1 MNEIEW
7 QEFSGA
13 RARVRAPLGSFG
25 AEIGADVLRE
35 AERSTAELEA
45 MLAPDEEKKGEPV
58 EIYLVDRPTSE
69 DAATP
74 STIETEKAIVHIV
87 EGDEPA
93 EPITWPLTRF
103 LIHRWFGVADDNVV
117 VEGIAGYVAARTEA
131 GPLLREVEAWAR
143 DRAGAGGDLS
153 VIGVDAMDMEGPEF
167 EDDEGPEFEEPGGE
181 EGPPPGADQFSE
193 VAEMPAGFVAPLDE
207 DELRMAATAFVA
219 HLMDAHGRDSI
230 RTFLAEYDPARRDA
244 ASIAAFQ
251 QPLAA
256 LEESWL
262 ASLGQ
267 GGKGEIRA
275 FLKHLRPLFRP
286 YVWRQGEVFIYMLLG
301 AALGILS
308 VPVAAGAVIGALSG
322 SGEPTEESG
331 FLAQILGS
339 AQEWLA
345 DGDTLEKLLIFC
357 AILLALTALV
367 SFIELRREV
376 VSQTISQRVMI
387 SLQERLYDHLQRLP
401 HSYYGRANVG
411 DLMTRLTEDLLLVN
425 EAFTG
430 VLNQGL
436 YTIVLMVVGAGSLA
450 ALNLKLGLAVI
461 VVIPIFFAIY
471 RFLGQRLEKVSFEWL
486 RRRGE
491 AASLTQE
498 SLSAHAVIKAYGME
512 QRSLA
517 AYRAR
522 LTGVLKSSLRMVRLS
537 SLYDTGTEMAT
548 SLAEILVLAFG
559 GYLVLEGHLALG
571 VLVAF
576 LGVLP
581 TLMTP
586 LTQFSDIGQL
596 VSEAS
601 GALTRVLQVLEEPI
615 DIEDA
620 PDAKDLPPI
629 KGDVRFEGVTFG
641 YDEDNAVL
649 TGFDLEIPA
658 ESNVAIVGASGS
670 GKSTVIN
677 LLMRFWDPQEGRVL
691 VDGHDVREV
700 TLSSLRGQCGLVF
713 QDTFVFNTSLRE
725 NIAIGRPGASD
736 AEVEEAA
743 RGAQL
748 DHLIETLP
756 DGLETVL
763 GERGVRMSGGQRQR
777 LAIARVLLRDPRIML
792 LDEATSALDPT
803 TEAEIVKTLEA
814 AAEGRT
820 TISITHRLT
829 TAAGADRIYVLEAG
843 RIVEFGTHQEL
854 LAREGAYHRL
864 YTAQMQHQGSDETR
878 RAALDEAT
886 FAAEE

>member
-1 MNEIEW
+1 MSETDW
-7 QEFSGA
+7 QEFGGK
-13 RARVRAPLGSFG
+13 RVRVRAPRDSFG
-25 AEIGADVLRE
+25 AELGPDLARE
-35 AERSTAELEA
+35 ADKSAAALES
-45 MLAPDEEKKGEPV
+45 LLDPPEEKRGDPV
-58 EIYLVDRPTSE
+58 EIRVVGEPPESDTG
-69 DAATP
+69 D
-74 STIETEKAIVHIV
+74 AIVHV
-87 EGDEPA
+87 VSPDEPA

-103 LIHRWFGVADDNVV
+103 LTRRWYGVEGHDAI
-117 VEGIAGYVAARTEA
+117 VEGIAGYVAGMTEA
-131 GPLLREVEAWAR
+131 GPTVKEIETWAR
-143 DRAGAGGDLS
+143 DRSMAGGDLA
-153 VIGVDAMDMEGPEF
+153 VVGVTAGP
-167 EDDEGPEFEEPGGE
+167 DDEEGLEDEEDFAPEA
-181 EGPPPGADQFSE
+181 EGDAPPPGGDQFSE
-193 VAEMPAGFVAPLDE
+193 VAEIPAGFVAPLDDE
-207 DELRMAATAFVA
+207 ELRMAATAFVA
-219 HLMDAHGRDSI
+219 HLVDAHGRDSL
-230 RTFLAEYDPARRDA
+230 RTYLAEYDPARRDA
-244 ASIAAFQ
+244 AAIAAFQ

-275 FLKHLRPLFRP
+275 FLRHLRPLFRP
-286 YVWRQGEVFIYMLLG
+286 YLGRQAEVFAYMLIG
-301 AALGILS
+301 AILGILS

-322 SGEPTEESG
+322 ASEPTEESG

-345 DGDTLEKLLIFC
+345 DGDTLDKLFIFC
-357 AILLALTALV
+357 GILLFLTALV

-376 VSQTISQRVMI
+376 VSQTISQRMMI

-436 YTIVLMVVGAGSLA
+436 YTVVLMVIGAGSLA
-450 ALNLKLGLAVI
+450 ALNLQLGLAVV
-461 VVIPIFFAIY
+461 VVIPIFYAIY

-512 QRSLA
+512 ERSLS

-522 LTGVLKSSLRMVRLS
+522 LTGVLGSSLRMVRLS
-537 SLYDTGTEMAT
+537 SLYDTGSEMAT
-548 SLAEILVLAFG
+548 ALAEILVLAFG

-586 LTQFSDIGQL
+586 LTQFSDIGQM

-615 DIEDA
+615 DISDAEDA
-620 PDAKDLPPI
+620 EELPDV

-641 YDEDNAVL
+641 YEPDHPVL
-649 TGFDLEIPA
+649 TDFDLEIPA
-658 ESNVAIVGASGS
+658 EANVAIVGASGS
-670 GKSTVIN
+670 GKSTIIN
-677 LLMRFWDPQEGRVL
+677 LLMRFWDPQEGTVR
-691 VDGHDVREV
+691 VDGHDLREV
-700 TLSSLRGQCGLVF
+700 TLASLRGQCGLVF
-713 QDTFVFNTSLRE
+713 QETFVFNTSVRE
-725 NIAIGRPGASD
+725 NIAIGRLGATD
-736 AEVEEAA
+736 EEIEAAA

-748 DHLIETLP
+748 DDFVAKLP
-756 DGLETVL
+756 DGFDTVL
-763 GERGVRMSGGQRQR
+763 GERGTRMSGGQRQR

-803 TEAEIVKTLEA
+803 TEAEIVQTLESA
-814 AAEGRT
+814 ARGRT

-843 RIVEFGTHQEL
+843 RIAESGTHAEL
-854 LAREGAYHRL
+854 LAKGGAYKRL
-864 YTAQMQHQGSDETR
+864 HEAQMQHQ
-878 RAALDEAT
+878 AAP
-886 FAAEE
+886 AASE